1 MSENK
6 HANHRER
13 MRNRFIEEK
22 GFDNFSDHEV
32 LEVLL
37 YLCLPR
43 CNTNEIAHDLLEEF
57 GSFSSVLEK
66 SPHELSKIKGLG
78 ETAAVYLSMITEF
91 CKRYY
96 NDKFDSNIILD
107 TSDKMANFIIPK
119 FIGCTEEQVYCIC
132 MNNVCRVLTCS
143 LIARGDI
150 SSAGLSVRTVVE
162 VAIRHNSTNVILA
175 HNHPQGLALPSN
187 DDIAMTKSIQKA
199 LDAIGINLIDHFIVA
214 QNDAVSLKQSR
225 YF

>member
-1 MSENK
+1 
-6 HANHRER
+6 
-13 MRNRFIEEK
+13 MRDRFIEEK

-43 CNTNEIAHDLLEEF
+43 CNTNEIAHDLLNEF

-66 SPHELSKIKGLG
+66 SPHELAKIDGMG

-96 NDKFDSNIILD
+96 NDKFDNDMILD
-107 TSDKMANFIIPK
+107 SSSKMAEYIIPK
-119 FIGCTEEQVYCIC
+119 FIGCTEERVYCVC
-132 MNNVCRVLTCS
+132 LNNVCKILTCS
-143 LIARGDI
+143 LISKGDVA
-150 SSAGLSVRTVVE
+150 SAGLSVRSVVE

-187 DDIAMTKSIQKA
+187 DDITMTKSIQKA
-199 LDAIGINLIDHFIVA
+199 LEAIGINLVDHFIVA